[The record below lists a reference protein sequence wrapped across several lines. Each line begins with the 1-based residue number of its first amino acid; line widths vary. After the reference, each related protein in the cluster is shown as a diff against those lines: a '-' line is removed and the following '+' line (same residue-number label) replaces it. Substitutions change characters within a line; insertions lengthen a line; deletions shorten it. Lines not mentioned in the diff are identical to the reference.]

1 MSRIHRGHLSLIR
14 VTRKAV
20 PPKNHDLLLLAA
32 AEELQRGGQFRAA
45 FTGYFDLMVRYG
57 PNTIVGNRAGFLA
70 ALALFQMREYRPAI
84 QLMRDDVISDDT
96 ESVLYAS
103 NGEIARDR
111 EGKAVPKWAN
121 PDHHYNLG
129 VLYQAAAMPREA
141 ADSYRIALSLK
152 PDMATAENNLGN
164 ALRELGDV
172 ETAETCFGRLLAR
185 DPQDPEARYN
195 LSYVTLLRGMLE
207 RGFALYEDRLRCA
220 GYVAEYHRGEITTSR
235 MTRDQAPARVF
246 VHQEQG
252 VGDTLQYL
260 RFLPML
266 ATMGHDV
273 TFESPIEL
281 GDWLSAL
288 DQPRIR
294 IIRRGTPIP
303 PHDVH
308 LPMMSLPHIVGI
320 ASEADIPAPLLP
332 PIRVPSPL
340 WTAAG
345 DDRQVVGLCWAGNA
359 KHRND
364 HYRSMPV
371 DALAPI
377 LRLPD
382 TRFVSLQ
389 VGSRGIDLLGALS
402 RLELGAG
409 SELVTCSSG
418 MASFE
423 ATAALV
429 RQCRAVVSVDTSI
442 LHLAG
447 GLGVRALGL
456 TSWLSE
462 WRWQLDRTD
471 SPWYP
476 SVELVRQP
484 TLGDWTATAE
494 RARQL
499 IEAS

>member
-1 MSRIHRGHLSLIR
+1 MSRIHRGHLSLIP
-14 VTRKAV
+14 VTRKAAL
-20 PPKNHDLLLLAA
+20 PKNQDLLLLAA
-32 AEELQRGGQFRAA
+32 AEELQRAGQFRAA

-57 PNTIVGNRAGFLA
+57 PNTNIGNRAGFLA

-84 QLMRDDVISDDT
+84 QLMRDDVIGDDPT
-96 ESVLYAS
+96 HV
-103 NGEIARDR
+103 
-111 EGKAVPKWAN
+111 KWSN

-141 ADSYRIALSLK
+141 AESYRTALSLK

-172 ETAETCFGRLLAR
+172 ETAETCFDRLLAR

-195 LSYVTLLRGMLE
+195 LSYITLLRGMLA
-207 RGFALYEDRLRCA
+207 RGFELYEDRLRCA
-220 GYVAEYHRGEITTSR
+220 GYVAEYHRAEITTPR
-235 MTRDQAPARVF
+235 MARDQASARVF

-260 RFLPML
+260 RFLPLL
-266 ATMGHDV
+266 AAQGHDV

-281 GDWLSAL
+281 GDWLEAL
-288 DQPRIR
+288 DVPGVRV
-294 IIRRGTPIP
+294 IRRGTPIP

-308 LPMMSLPHIVGI
+308 LPMMSLPYFVGI
-320 ASEADIPAPLLP
+320 TSERDIPAPLLP

-345 DDRQVVGLCWAGNA
+345 DERPVIGLCWAGNA

-377 LRLPD
+377 LRLPH

-389 VGSRGIDLLGALS
+389 VGSRGIDLLGALP

-429 RQCRAVVSVDTSI
+429 RQCAAVVSVDTSI

-447 GLGVRALGL
+447 GLGVRALAL

-484 TLGDWTATAE
+484 TLGDWNATAE
-494 RARQL
+494 RARHL
-499 IEAS
+499 LEAA